1 MELNSTKFETLTHEE
16 IQNVDGGGWGDWYTG
31 IQIAWEMTKD
41 YSKGPGPA
49 MEGSYKHGMPGG
61 KW

>member
-16 IQNVDGGGWGDWYTG
+16 IQNIDGGGWNLYPGPAKS
-31 IQIAWEMTKD
+31 AWDYIKD
-41 YSKGPGPA
+41 YSKGPGPS